1 MNTLLLGVSVLAALL
16 GLGILGTGLD
26 GLRRSRARCQ
36 RLQNELERSKAEIR
50 TREHELHVL
59 LRSVQEPIFRTDAE
73 GRVIYLNDRW
83 LTVVG
88 EPARRALGRPL
99 LNLVPPACRS
109 DFAPLLDARMG
120 AARRKGRFRVQSE
133 DGPVRHF
140 DVSVVPWYAGPEI
153 AGYSG
158 SAVDVTERVE
168 IEQRLSAQR
177 DFSNLLLEISP
188 LPISLVDEEDRYI
201 TVNQAWES
209 FRGLQ
214 RDEVIQRSTAS
225 LLDAGQIPLHQQQR
239 EAMLR
244 SGQRVRYEARIPDA
258 QGVERDVVITR
269 VLVPKGDGHP
279 AGILTALTD
288 VTEFRDA
295 ERHIREARDV
305 AEEASRAK
313 SEFVANISH
322 ELRTP
327 LQSILGF
334 SELGT
339 LRAQEQPRLAAM
351 FADVHAAGQRM
362 LALVNDLLDVS
373 KIECTV
379 GTFHL
384 ERLDIRR
391 PVRAVAAELAPLLG
405 AKRLHLDL
413 ALGEFPLSAKVDPLR
428 LQQAV
433 RNVLANAIK
442 FSPEQGRLEV
452 GGDLSVQGDILLWVR
467 DHGPGIPEA
476 ELETIFDAFVQS
488 SQTKDG
494 SGGTGLGLAISRKIM
509 QAHGGTITARNMPD
523 GGCQFELCLP
533 SRGFSDTLS
542 GDLALLD
549 TSPALLD

>member
-1 MNTLLLGVSVLAALL
+1 MNALL
-16 GLGILGTGLD
+16 FGVPAASALLSLGILGIGLY

-36 RLQNELERSKAEIR
+36 RLHRELERAQAEVR
-50 TREHELHVL
+50 TRERELHVL
-59 LRSVQEPIFRTDAE
+59 LHSVQELIFRTDAE

-83 LTVVG
+83 LSVVG

-99 LNLVPPACRS
+99 LNLVPPACRG

-120 AARRKGRFRVQSE
+120 AARRKGRFRVQSQ
-133 DGPVRHF
+133 DGTVRHF
-140 DVSVVPWYAGPEI
+140 DVSVVPWYAGAQI

-158 SAVDVTERVE
+158 SAADVTERVE

-177 DFSNLLLEISP
+177 DFSALLLEISP
-188 LPISLVDEEDRYI
+188 LPISLVDQQDRYI

-209 FRGLQ
+209 FRGLH
-214 RDEVIQRSTAS
+214 RDEVIGRSTGS
-225 LLDAGQIPLHQQQR
+225 LLGPAQLPLHEEQR
-239 EAMLR
+239 QKMLR
-244 SGQRVRYEARIPDA
+244 TGQRIRYEARIPDA
-258 QGVERDVVITR
+258 QGAERDVVITR
-269 VLVPKGDGHP
+269 VLVPAGDGHP

-295 ERHIREARDV
+295 ERHIREARDL

-339 LRAQEQPRLAAM
+339 LRAQEHPRLAAM
-351 FADVHAAGQRM
+351 FSDVHAAGQRM

-373 KIECTV
+373 KIECSV

-384 ERLDIRR
+384 ERMDIRR
-391 PVRAVAAELAPLLG
+391 PVRAVVAELAPLLG
-405 AKRLHLDL
+405 AKRLQLDL
-413 ALGEFPLSAKVDPLR
+413 QLGEFPLSAKVDPLR
-428 LQQAV
+428 LQQVV

-442 FSPEQGRLEV
+442 FSPERGSLEV
-452 GGDLSVQGDILLWVR
+452 GGELTVEGDILLWVR

-476 ELETIFDAFVQS
+476 ELETIFEAFVQS

-509 QAHGGTITARNMPD
+509 QAHGGAITAHNMPD
-523 GGCQFELCLP
+523 GGSQFELRLP
-533 SRGFSDTLS
+533 SRGFSDTLP
-542 GDLALLD
+542 GDLALQD
-549 TSPALLD
+549 TSPALLV

>member
-1 MNTLLLGVSVLAALL
+1 MNTLLTGLPILFALL
-16 GLGILGTGLD
+16 GLGALAFGLH
-26 GLRRSRARCQ
+26 GLRRSRARCR
-36 RLQNELERSKAEIR
+36 RLQNELERSRAEIR
-50 TREHELHVL
+50 TRERELHTL
-59 LRSVQEPIFRTDAE
+59 LRSVQELIFRTDAE

-120 AARRKGRFRVQSE
+120 SARRKGRFRVQGE
-133 DGPVRHF
+133 GGTVRHF
-140 DVSVVPWYAGPEI
+140 DVSVVPWYAGPQI

-168 IEQRLSAQR
+168 IEERLSAQR
-177 DFSNLLLEISP
+177 DFSDLLLEISP

-209 FRGLQ
+209 FRGLR
-214 RDEVIQRSTAS
+214 RDEVIDRSTTS
-225 LLDAGQIPLHQQQR
+225 LLDPAELPVHRTQR
-239 EAMLR
+239 DAMLR
-244 SGQRVRYEARIPDA
+244 SGERIRYEARIPDA
-258 QGVERDVVITR
+258 QGIERDVIITR

-295 ERHIREARDV
+295 ERRIREARDL

-313 SEFVANISH
+313 SEFLANISH

-384 ERLDIRR
+384 ERMDIRR
-391 PVRAVAAELAPLLG
+391 PVRAVVAELAPLLG

-413 ALGEFPLSAKVDPLR
+413 NLGEFPLSAKVDPLR
-428 LQQAV
+428 LQQVV

-442 FSPEQGRLEV
+442 FSPERGRLDV
-452 GGDLSVQGDILLWVR
+452 GGDLTVEGDILLWVR

-476 ELETIFDAFVQS
+476 ELETVFEAFVQS

-509 QAHGGTITARNMPD
+509 QAHGGTITARNMPE
-523 GGCQFELCLP
+523 GGCQFELRLP
-533 SRGFSDTLS
+533 SRGFSDTLP
-542 GDLALLD
+542 GDLALQD
-549 TSPALLD
+549 TSPALLV